1 MLLSALLSIP
11 AVQNFAVDRLTA
23 FASRK
28 LKTEVSIG
36 HIDVSYTGHLHVDD
50 FYVEDYQQD
59 TLLYVSH
66 LKGFL
71 PGLGLSEGGLRF
83 AHGHIDGGK
92 LYLKETPE
100 GEMNIKQVVNAFSD
114 PNREKKGRFHLEIE
128 DASIRGMELVIE
140 QQEHRNPSYGVD
152 YGNMRIHNIGVEV
165 NHFGIDGHVIAM
177 DIDKLRFR
185 EESGFVLDELSGQF
199 ALSTGCLG
207 FENARLRTPQSDLR
221 IASLAIVGDS
231 WKTYKYFI
239 SEVEMDVE
247 IPSGVLST
255 DDIAYFAP
263 RMQQWKTRFSD
274 IDATFRGT
282 VDDFEAEIN
291 SLRANDKTFLRGT
304 GRVKGIPEV
313 RRSRFDVQLAELR
326 TTATEAT

>member
-92 LYLKETPE
+92 
-100 GEMNIKQVVNAFSD
+100 
-114 PNREKKGRFHLEIE
+114 
-128 DASIRGMELVIE
+128 
-140 QQEHRNPSYGVD
+140 
-152 YGNMRIHNIGVEV
+152 
-165 NHFGIDGHVIAM
+165 
-177 DIDKLRFR
+177 
-185 EESGFVLDELSGQF
+185 
-199 ALSTGCLG
+199 
-207 FENARLRTPQSDLR
+207 
-221 IASLAIVGDS
+221 
-231 WKTYKYFI
+231 
-239 SEVEMDVE
+239 
-247 IPSGVLST
+247 
-255 DDIAYFAP
+255 
-263 RMQQWKTRFSD
+263 
-274 IDATFRGT
+274 
-282 VDDFEAEIN
+282 
-291 SLRANDKTFLRGT
+291 
-304 GRVKGIPEV
+304 
-313 RRSRFDVQLAELR
+313 
-326 TTATEAT
+326 